1 MAGRK
6 RRMLTLE
13 ESAFPGQNVNNCERN
28 NDLNVSYPELKRSFC
43 CENEQSAETA
53 RSRYFTENNLQSRLG
68 DDFFNQPCI
77 SLARAL
83 LGKVSQSSA

>member
-6 RRMLTLE
+6 RRISTLGE
-13 ESAFPGQNVNNCERN
+13 CSTPEKYVNNCEN
-28 NDLNVSYPELKRSFC
+28 KTNVSDPELNRYFC
-43 CENEQSAETA
+43 CENDQNVETA
-53 RSRYFTENNLQSRLG
+53 RSRYFTENNPQRRLG

-77 SLARAL
+77 SLAKAL